1 MFSVPGLRLCEMR
14 NTLYRTVL
22 WGFRLLVYLF
32 WFVFD
37 SMHFTLDFFLYY
49 PHASSV
55 SHMDSA
61 PLPLYVRLLDESA
74 KWMVEIFLNVSPVSR
89 WLAIMQ
95 L

>member
-1 MFSVPGLRLCEMR
+1 MVSVPGLRLCEMR

-49 PHASSV
+49 PHVSSV

-74 KWMVEIFLNVSPVSR
+74 KWMVEIFLNVSPVSG